1 MHFSGRP
8 QSAGADHLWL
18 REALQASL
26 GVCPPRA
33 PIRHRD
39 KFGLFSGFQMRSQ
52 KDGVTPLRQRLLHML
67 ANPKYQPLNKT
78 DLAKRLGIP
87 INARSAFRRLL
98 TDLEKEGKIAR
109 IRKERYVLPQEAD
122 LIVGI
127 LQMNPQGFAY
137 VLNGTGDG
145 LGDVYISAENT
156 STAMHRDKVVARIIR
171 EDVPQLRSGRQRA
184 RRQGKVIKIL
194 ERANKQIVGTLQQSK
209 KFFYV
214 VPDDPCLLHD
224 IYVEL
229 DHQRLPRAPRIN
241 DKVVVRLEEWESRHL
256 NPEGEII
263 EVLGPARAPGVD
275 ILGII
280 KKYDLPVEF
289 PSGVLEQAEKIPLD
303 IPPSALSHREDLRTV
318 QVFTIDPD
326 DARDF
331 DDAIHVRRFADQWE
345 VGVHIADVSHYVV
358 PGSALDREAYKR
370 GNSVYLPDRVLP
382 MLPERLSNGVCS
394 LRPDEDHLTKS
405 VIIRFDQAGGLKSYR
420 FAATII
426 RSRFRLTYRE
436 AYERLQRP
444 PENQL
449 DHFLHQAWQIA
460 SALRKRRFGKGALE
474 LDFPEVR
481 VRVDQSGKAV
491 GLIKEENDISHQ
503 LIEEFMLL
511 ANEIV
516 GRETKNRSLPSVYRV
531 HEDPDPE
538 KLLEFRE
545 LARSHGLAPGDISRK
560 RELQRFLKSI
570 AGRPDE
576 GLLKVSLLR
585 SLRKAIYLP
594 TPLGHFGLAKS
605 DYTHFTSPIR
615 RYADLIVHRAF
626 DVLLSSDGQG
636 ARKKLA
642 RSSRLDEL
650 CEHISTTERIA
661 ADAEREATRL
671 KKLEYLESLIGRPNR
686 FRATVIEVRNYGL
699 VVEVPD
705 ALITGLIHVSSLGGD
720 FFVYD
725 GARQQIYGRRT
736 RFTLGLGDQLEVGVA
751 RVDRFK
757 QQVDFTFV
765 RKVPRQVETDGLEN
779 AGDKNRNT
787 RRKIQGTGTGR

>member
-1 MHFSGRP
+1 
-8 QSAGADHLWL
+8 
-18 REALQASL
+18 
-26 GVCPPRA
+26 
-33 PIRHRD
+33 
-39 KFGLFSGFQMRSQ
+39 MRSQ

-67 ANPKYQPLNKT
+67 ANPRYQPLNKT
-78 DLAKRLGIP
+78 DLAKRLGVP
-87 INARSAFRRLL
+87 INGRSAFRRLL

-145 LGDVYISAENT
+145 LGDVYVSAENT

-171 EDVPQLRSGRQRA
+171 EGVPQLRSGRQRA

-229 DHQRLPRAPRIN
+229 DQQRLPRVPRIN

-289 PSGVLEQAEKIPLD
+289 PAGVLEQAEKIPLN
-303 IPPSALSHREDLRTV
+303 IPLPALSRREDLRTV
-318 QVFTIDPD
+318 QVFTIDPE

-331 DDAIHVRRFADQWE
+331 DDAIHVRRFGDQWE
-345 VGVHIADVSHYVV
+345 VGVHIADVSHYIV

-405 VIIRFDQAGGLKSYR
+405 VIIRFDQAGRLKSHR
-420 FAATII
+420 FAATVI

-449 DHFLHQAWQIA
+449 DHFLHQAWRIA
-460 SALRKRRFGKGALE
+460 SALRKRRFSKGALE

-481 VRVDQSGKAV
+481 IRVDQSGKAI

-545 LARSHGLAPGDISRK
+545 LARSHGLAPGDISQK
-560 RELQRFLKSI
+560 RELQRFLKVI
-570 AGRPDE
+570 AGRADE

-626 DVLLSSDGQG
+626 DALLSSEGNG
-636 ARKKLA
+636 PRKKWV
-642 RSSRLDEL
+642 RSSRLEEV

-671 KKLEYLESLIGRPNR
+671 KKLEYLESLIGRPHR
-686 FRATVIEVRNYGL
+686 FQATVVEVRNYGL

-725 GARQQIYGRRT
+725 GAKQQIYGRRT
-736 RFTLGLGDQLEVGVA
+736 RFTLGLGDLLEVGVA

-765 RKVPRQVETDGLEN
+765 RRVSRPAEADGLEN
-779 AGDKNRNT
+779 AGAKNRNT
-787 RRKIQGTGTGR
+787 RRGITETKIMP

>member
-1 MHFSGRP
+1 
-8 QSAGADHLWL
+8 
-18 REALQASL
+18 
-26 GVCPPRA
+26 
-33 PIRHRD
+33 
-39 KFGLFSGFQMRSQ
+39 MRSQ
-52 KDGVTPLRQRLLHML
+52 KDGIEPLRQRLLNLL
-67 ANPKYQPLNKT
+67 ADPRYQPLNKT
-78 DLAKRLGIP
+78 DLAKRLGVSVDG
-87 INARSAFRRLL
+87 RSAFRRLL
-98 TDLEKEGKIAR
+98 IDLEKEGKIAR

-127 LQMNPQGFAY
+127 LQMNPQGFGY
-137 VLNGTGDG
+137 VLNATGDG
-145 LGDVYISAENT
+145 LGDVYVSAENT

-171 EDVPQLRSGRQRA
+171 EEVPQLRPGRQRA

-229 DHQRLPRAPRIN
+229 DHERLPRAPRVN

-256 NPEGEII
+256 NPEGEVI

-289 PSGVLEQAEKIPLD
+289 PPGVLEQAEKVPLSV
-303 IPPSALSHREDLRTV
+303 PSSALSHREDLRTV
-318 QVFTIDPD
+318 QVFTIDPE

-331 DDAIHVRRFADQWE
+331 DDAIHIRRFGDQWE
-345 VGVHIADVSHYVV
+345 VGVHIADVSHYVA
-358 PGSALDREAYKR
+358 PGSALDREAFKR

-405 VIIRFDQAGGLKSYR
+405 VIIRFDQAGRPKSHR

-449 DHFLHQAWQIA
+449 DHFLHQAWRIA
-460 SALRKRRFGKGALE
+460 SALRERRFGKGALE

-481 VRVDQSGKAV
+481 VRVDQGGKAI

-538 KLLEFRE
+538 KLLEFQE
-545 LARSHGLAPGDISRK
+545 LARSHGLAPGDLSQK

-594 TPLGHFGLAKS
+594 APLGHFGLAKG

-626 DVLLSSDGQG
+626 NALLSSPGEVSSAHQK
-636 ARKKLA
+636 RLV
-642 RSSRLDEL
+642 RSSRLEEL
-650 CEHISTTERIA
+650 CEHISATERIA
-661 ADAEREATRL
+661 ADAEREAVRL
-671 KKLEYLESLIGRPNR
+671 KKLEYLESLIGRPHQ
-686 FRATVIEVRNYGL
+686 FPATVVEVRNYGL

-720 FFVYD
+720 FFIYD
-725 GARQQIYGRRT
+725 GAKQQIYGRRT
-736 RFTLGLGDQLEVGVA
+736 RFTLGLGDALEVGVQ

-765 RKVPRQVETDGLEN
+765 RKVPRRVETDGSKNVSHKKRKTPGKAHGPE
-779 AGDKNRNT
+779 AGKWRE
-787 RRKIQGTGTGR
+787 R

>member
-1 MHFSGRP
+1 MERFR
-8 QSAGADHLWL
+8 AGIGYSRSDELTRLGTRRSEL
-18 REALQASL
+18 RTGPYRNRAS
-26 GVCPPRA
+26 
-33 PIRHRD
+33 IRHLG
-39 KFGLFSGFQMRSQ
+39 KFGIFLPFPMRSQ
-52 KDGVTPLRQRLLHML
+52 KDGVEPLRQRLFNLL

-78 DLAKRLGIP
+78 DLAKRLGVTVEGR
-87 INARSAFRRLL
+87 ADFRRLL
-98 TDLEKEGKIAR
+98 IDLEKQGKIAR

-122 LIVGI
+122 LIVGV
-127 LQMNPQGFAY
+127 LQMNPQGFGY
-137 VLNGTGDG
+137 VLNTTGDG
-145 LGDVYISAENT
+145 LGDVYVSAENT

-171 EDVPQLRSGRQRA
+171 EEVPQLRSGRQRA

-214 VPDDPCLLHD
+214 VPDDPRLLHD
-224 IYVEL
+224 IYVKL
-229 DHQRLPRAPRIN
+229 DHERLPRIPRVN
-241 DKVVVRLEEWESRHL
+241 DKVVVRPEEWESRHL

-263 EVLGPARAPGVD
+263 EVLGPAQAPGVD

-280 KKYDLPVEF
+280 RKYDLPTEF
-289 PSGVLEQAEKIPLD
+289 PVGVLEQAEKIPLT
-303 IPPSALSHREDLRTV
+303 IPASALRNREDLRTV
-318 QVFTIDPD
+318 PVFTIDPE

-331 DDAIHVRRFADQWE
+331 DDAIHLQRVNNEWE
-345 VGVHIADVSHYVV
+345 VGVHIADVSHYVS
-358 PGSALDREAYKR
+358 PGSALDREAFKR

-405 VIIRFDQAGGLKSYR
+405 VIMQFDQAGRLRSHR

-426 RSRFRLTYRE
+426 RSRFRLTYRQ
-436 AYERLQRP
+436 AYERLKRP
-444 PENQL
+444 AEDQL
-449 DHFLHQAWQIA
+449 DHFLHQAWKIA
-460 SALRKRRFGKGALE
+460 AALRQRRFNKGALE

-481 VRVDQSGKAV
+481 VRVDQNGKAV

-538 KLLEFRE
+538 KLLEFQE
-545 LARSHGLAPGDISRK
+545 LARAHGLAPGDLSQK
-560 RELQRFLKSI
+560 REMQRFLKSI

-576 GLLKVSLLR
+576 GLLKTSLLR
-585 SLRKAIYLP
+585 SLRKAIYVAM
-594 TPLGHFGLAKS
+594 PLGHFGLAKT

-626 DVLLSSDGQG
+626 NALLPEQP
-636 ARKKLA
+636 KKLL
-642 RSSRLDEL
+642 RSSRLEEV
-650 CEHISTTERIA
+650 CEHISTTERVA
-661 ADAEREATRL
+661 ADAEREAVRL

-686 FRATVIEVRNYGL
+686 FQATVLEVRNYGL

-705 ALITGLIHVSSLGGD
+705 ALITGLIHISSLGGD
-720 FFVYD
+720 FFIYD
-725 GARQQIYGRRT
+725 GAKQQIFGRRT
-736 RFTLGLGDQLEVGVA
+736 RFTLSLGDAVEVGVA

-757 QQVDFTFV
+757 QQVDFTFI
-765 RKVPRQVETDGLEN
+765 RKIPRQTTGIRLS
-779 AGDKNRNT
+779 DKEGGKRNT
-787 RRKIQGTGTGR
+787 RSGDRPPENR

>member
-1 MHFSGRP
+1 
-8 QSAGADHLWL
+8 
-18 REALQASL
+18 
-26 GVCPPRA
+26 
-33 PIRHRD
+33 
-39 KFGLFSGFQMRSQ
+39 MRSQ
-52 KDGVTPLRQRLLHML
+52 KDGVEPLRQRLLNLL
-67 ANPKYQPLNKT
+67 ANPQYQALNKT
-78 DLAKRLGIP
+78 DLAKSLGVP
-87 INARSAFRRLL
+87 IDARSAFRRLL

-127 LQMNPQGFAY
+127 LQMNPQGFGY
-137 VLNGTGDG
+137 VLNVTGDG
-145 LGDVYISAENT
+145 LGDVYVSAENT
-156 STAMHRDKVVARIIR
+156 STALHRDKVVARIIR
-171 EDVPQLRSGRQRA
+171 EEVPQLRSGRQRA

-214 VPDDPCLLHD
+214 VPDDPRLLHD

-229 DHQRLPRAPRIN
+229 DHERLPQAPRIN

-289 PSGVLEQAEKIPLD
+289 PPGVLEQAERIPLI

-318 QVFTIDPD
+318 QVFTIDPE

-331 DDAIHVRRFADQWE
+331 DDAIHIRRFGDQWE
-345 VGVHIADVSHYVV
+345 IGIHIADVSHYVA
-358 PGSALDREAYKR
+358 PGSGLDREAYKR

-405 VIIRFDQAGGLKSYR
+405 VIIRFDQAGRPKSHR

-449 DHFLHQAWQIA
+449 DHFLHQAWRIA
-460 SALRKRRFGKGALE
+460 SVLRERRFRKGALE

-481 VRVDQSGKAV
+481 VRVDQSGKAI

-538 KLLEFRE
+538 KLLEFQE
-545 LARSHGLAPGDISRK
+545 LARSHGLAPGDLSQK
-560 RELQRFLKSI
+560 REMQRFLKLI
-570 AGRPDE
+570 AGRADE

-594 TPLGHFGLAKS
+594 TPLGHFGLAKG

-615 RYADLIVHRAF
+615 RYADLIVHRTF
-626 DVLLSSDGQG
+626 DALLSSVGSSIG
-636 ARKKLA
+636 IARKKLT
-642 RSSRLDEL
+642 RSSRLEEV
-650 CEHISTTERIA
+650 CEHISATERVA
-661 ADAEREATRL
+661 ADAEREAVRL
-671 KKLEYLESLIGRPNR
+671 KKLEYLESLIGRPDR
-686 FRATVIEVRNYGL
+686 FSATVVEVRNYGL

-705 ALITGLIHVSSLGGD
+705 ALITGLIHVSTLGGD

-725 GARQQIYGRRT
+725 GAKQQIYGRRT
-736 RFTLGLGDQLEVGVA
+736 RFTLGLGDRLEVGIA

-765 RKVPRQVETDGLEN
+765 RKMPRPVETDAEEN
-779 AGDKNRNT
+779 ADDKNRKT
-787 RRKIQGTGTGR
+787 RRKTASKTSK